1 MKVIVVASRKGGVG
15 KSTITANLAVAA
27 SLKAKTKVAI
37 IDLDPQ
43 GSVTHWAAIRQSESP
58 KAIASLPR
66 KLATD
71 LGKLKAQG
79 FTHVVVDMPP
89 YDKEWVAD
97 VMAQAN
103 LVIVPT
109 KASPL
114 DLHSVS
120 ATLESLSL
128 SGKPMVWVINGAS
141 SRSHIVESVAVELAK
156 FAPVCKQALHERTD
170 FVMTMGHGKSVIE
183 AKPNG
188 PSAKEINALWA
199 FVESKLK

>member
-27 SLKAKTKVAI
+27 SQKSSSRVAI
-37 IDLDPQ
+37 VDLDPQ
-43 GSVTHWAAIRQSESP
+43 GSVTHWAALRQAPTP
-58 KAIASLPR
+58 KVVTATPGR
-66 KLATD
+66 LAGLLD
-71 LGKLKAQG
+71 KLKSDG
-79 FTHVVVDMPP
+79 ITHVVVDMPP
-89 YDKEWVAD
+89 YDKEWVAE

-103 LVIVPT
+103 LVVVPT

-128 SGKPMVWVINGAS
+128 AGRPMVWVINGAS
-141 SRSHIVESVAVELAK
+141 SRAHIADQVAKELAK

-170 FVMTMGHGKSVIE
+170 YVMSMGEGKSVLE

-188 PSAKEINALWA
+188 PSAQEVSALWK
-199 FVESKLK
+199 FVESKL